1 MAVVRDK
8 SKEPGKR
15 MFYLW
20 DENVGFYNSLQ
31 NKSNVLNR
39 LLLEAQ
45 RGERAVGKDSGDFE
59 GLLPVRPKQPKNQD

>member
-20 DENVGFYNSLQ
+20 DENVDFYNSLR
-31 NKSNVLNR
+31 NKSNILNR

-45 RGERAVGKDSGDFE
+45 RGERAAGEDSSDFE
-59 GLLPVRPKQPKNQD
+59 GLLPVRPKQSKD